1 MVALERSGPEGGAV
15 VLCVRWRRSISRV
28 EPGAELMHYHLI
40 GICGTAMASL
50 AGMLQ
55 ARGHHVTGS
64 DQNVYPPMS
73 TMLQELGINVAQGF
87 KREHLTPTPD
97 CVIVGN
103 AIPRGNQEV
112 EEALKRKLLYRS
124 QAEVV
129 KEEFI
134 RGRHS
139 LAVAGTHGK
148 TTTTINAAWVM
159 DQGGLDP
166 TFLIGGVA
174 QNFGTS
180 FRVTGSD
187 YFIIEADEYDTAYFD
202 KGPKFM
208 HYLPELAIVNNI
220 EFDHADIY
228 ADLDAVKLA
237 FRRFMNLVPENGGL
251 IAGWDSPHVRA
262 VVESFGQKLFTRLET
277 FGTDASAKWQVRNAE
292 FGEGLSRFEVFCE
305 NQWWAEFQTPLVGE
319 FNLLNCLAVIVAAD
333 AWGINK
339 DKIQSALASFQN
351 VKRRAE
357 VRGEEQGV
365 LIIDD
370 FAHHPTAVRETL
382 RALRARYRDRR
393 LIAVFEPRSWSSRLA
408 VFQDDYA
415 NAFAAADYVVIA
427 AVFDSQKVTEKGRA
441 LDTGALIDAIS
452 RQGKPA
458 VAFPDADQ
466 IVSHLAPELRSGDV
480 VAIMSNGGFGG
491 IHEKILNALRAK

>member
-1 MVALERSGPEGGAV
+1 
-15 VLCVRWRRSISRV
+15 
-28 EPGAELMHYHLI
+28 MHYHLI

-55 ARGHHVTGS
+55 ARGHQVTGS

-73 TMLQELGINVAQGF
+73 TMLQSLGINVAQGF
-87 KREHLTPTPD
+87 NREHLTPAPD
-97 CVIVGN
+97 CVVVGN
-103 AIPRGNQEV
+103 AIPRGNPEV
-112 EEALKRKLLYRS
+112 EETLRRKVLYRS

-148 TTTTINAAWVM
+148 TTTTSIAAWIM

-166 TFLIGGVA
+166 GFLIGGVA
-174 QNFGTS
+174 QNFGAS
-180 FRVTGSD
+180 FRVTNSD

-228 ADLDAVKLA
+228 ADLEAVKLA
-237 FRRFMNLVPENGGL
+237 FRRFMNLVPENGRL
-251 IAGWDSPHVRA
+251 IAGWDSPNIRK
-262 VVESFGQKLFTRLET
+262 VVESFGERLFTRVET
-277 FGTDASAKWQVRNAE
+277 FGTDASAKWQVRNAD
-292 FGEGLSRFEVFCE
+292 FSEGLSRFEVFCE
-305 NQWWAEFQTPLVGE
+305 NQAWGEFQTPLLGE
-319 FNLLNCLAVIVAAD
+319 FNLLNCLAVVVAAD
-333 AWGINK
+333 AWGVSK
-339 DKIQSALASFQN
+339 AKIQQALASFQN

-357 VRGEEQGV
+357 VRGEARGV

-415 NAFAAADYVVIA
+415 NAFVAADYVVIA
-427 AVFDSQKVTEKGRA
+427 SVFDSDKVTEKGKA
-441 LDTGALIDAIS
+441 LDTGALIEALS

-458 VAFPDADQ
+458 FALPDADQ
-466 IVSHLAPELRSGDV
+466 IVTHIVPELREGDV

-491 IHEKILNALRAK
+491 IHDKILAGLE

>member
-1 MVALERSGPEGGAV
+1 
-15 VLCVRWRRSISRV
+15 
-28 EPGAELMHYHLI
+28 MHYHLI

-64 DQNVYPPMS
+64 DLNVYPPMS
-73 TMLQELGINVAQGF
+73 TMLEQLGINVAHGY
-87 KREHLTPTPD
+87 KREHLTPAPD

-103 AIPRGNQEV
+103 AIPRGNPEV

-148 TTTTINAAWVM
+148 TTTTSIAAWVM
-159 DQGGLDP
+159 DQGELNP
-166 TFLIGGVA
+166 SFLIGGVA
-174 QNFGTS
+174 QNFGSS
-180 FRVTGSD
+180 FRVTDSD

-228 ADLDAVKLA
+228 RDLDAVKLA
-237 FRRFMNLVPENGGL
+237 FRRFMNLVPENGRL
-251 IAGWDSPHVRA
+251 IAGWDSPNVRA
-262 VVESFGQKLFTRLET
+262 VVESFGERLFTRLET
-277 FGTDASAKWQVRNAE
+277 FGTDTSAKWQVRNAE

-305 NQWWAEFQTPLVGE
+305 NQPWGEFQTPLVGE

-333 AWGINK
+333 AWGIRK
-339 DKIQSALASFQN
+339 DKIQNALASFQN

-365 LIIDD
+365 LVIDD

-393 LIAVFEPRSWSSRLA
+393 LVAVFEPRSWSSRLA

-427 AVFDSQKVTEKGRA
+427 AVFDSDKVTEKGRA
-441 LDTGALIDAIS
+441 LDTRALIDAIS
-452 RQGKPA
+452 AQGKPA
-458 VAFPDADQ
+458 FALPDASE
-466 IVSHLAPELRSGDV
+466 IVTHLVPELREGDV
-480 VAIMSNGGFGG
+480 VAIMSNGGFAG
-491 IHEKILNALRAK
+491 IHERILSALRST

>member
-1 MVALERSGPEGGAV
+1 
-15 VLCVRWRRSISRV
+15 
-28 EPGAELMHYHLI
+28 MHYHLI

-64 DQNVYPPMS
+64 DLNVYPPMS
-73 TMLQELGINVAQGF
+73 TMLQQLGIEVAHGY
-87 KREHLTPTPD
+87 KPEHLTPAPD
-97 CVIVGN
+97 CVVVGN
-103 AIPRGNQEV
+103 AIPRGNPEV
-112 EEALKRKLLYRS
+112 EETLKRKLLYRS

-148 TTTTINAAWVM
+148 TTTTSIAAWVM

-174 QNFGTS
+174 QNFGSS
-180 FRVTGSD
+180 FRVTDSD

-228 ADLDAVKLA
+228 PDLEAVKLA
-237 FRRFMNLVPENGGL
+237 FRRFMNLVPENGRL
-251 IAGWDSPHVRA
+251 IAGWDSPNVRK
-262 VVESFGQKLFTRLET
+262 VVESFGEKLFTRVET
-277 FGTDASAKWQVRNAE
+277 FGTDGSAKWQVRNAD
-292 FGEGLSRFEVFCE
+292 FSEGLSGFEVFCE
-305 NQWWAEFQTPLVGE
+305 NQAWGEFQTPLLGE

-333 AWGINK
+333 AWGVSK
-339 DKIQSALASFQN
+339 AKIQQALASFQN

-357 VRGEEQGV
+357 VRGEARGV

-408 VFQDDYA
+408 VFQQDYE
-415 NAFAAADYVVIA
+415 NAFIAADYVVIA
-427 AVFDSQKVTEKGRA
+427 EVFDSQKVTEKGRA
-441 LDTGALIDAIS
+441 LDTRALIDAIS
-452 RQGKPA
+452 QQDKPA
-458 VAFPDADQ
+458 IALPGADQ
-466 IVSHLAPELRSGDV
+466 IVAHLVPELRSGDV

-491 IHEKILNALRAK
+491 IHEKILSALQPT

>member
-1 MVALERSGPEGGAV
+1 
-15 VLCVRWRRSISRV
+15 
-28 EPGAELMHYHLI
+28 MHYHLI

-64 DQNVYPPMS
+64 DLNVYPPMS
-73 TMLQELGINVAQGF
+73 TMLEQLGINVSHGY
-87 KREHLTPTPD
+87 KREHLTPAPD

-103 AIPRGNQEV
+103 AIPRGNAEV

-148 TTTTINAAWVM
+148 TTTTSIAAWVM
-159 DQGGLDP
+159 DQGGLNP
-166 TFLIGGVA
+166 SFLIGGVA
-174 QNFGTS
+174 QNFGSS

-228 ADLDAVKLA
+228 ADLEAVKLA
-237 FRRFMNLVPENGGL
+237 FRRFMNLVPENGRL
-251 IAGWDSPHVRA
+251 IAGWDSPNVRK
-262 VVESFGQKLFTRLET
+262 VVESFGERLFTRVET
-277 FGTDASAKWQVRNAE
+277 FGTDASAKWQVRNAD
-292 FGEGLSRFEVFCE
+292 FSEGLSRFEVFCE
-305 NQWWAEFQTPLVGE
+305 NQSWGEFQTPLLGE

-333 AWGINK
+333 AWGVSRE
-339 DKIQSALASFQN
+339 KIQSALVSFQN

-357 VRGEEQGV
+357 VRGEERGV
-365 LIIDD
+365 VVIDD

-382 RALRARYRDRR
+382 RALRTKYGGRR

-441 LDTGALIDAIS
+441 LDTRALIDAIS
-452 RQGKPA
+452 QQGKPA
-458 VAFPDADQ
+458 WALPNADE
-466 IVSHLAPELRSGDV
+466 IVSHLVPELLSGDV

-491 IHEKILNALRAK
+491 IHEKILSSLRAK

>member
-1 MVALERSGPEGGAV
+1 
-15 VLCVRWRRSISRV
+15 
-28 EPGAELMHYHLI
+28 MHYHLI

-73 TMLQELGINVAQGF
+73 TMLQQLGINVAQGF

-103 AIPRGNQEV
+103 AIPRGNPEV
-112 EEALKRKLLYRS
+112 EETLKRKILYRS

-129 KEEFI
+129 KEEII

-148 TTTTINAAWVM
+148 TTTTSIAAWVM
-159 DQGGLDP
+159 DQGELNP
-166 TFLIGGVA
+166 SFLIGGVA
-174 QNFGTS
+174 QNFGHS
-180 FRVTGSD
+180 FRVTDSD

-228 ADLDAVKLA
+228 RDLDAVKLA
-237 FRRFMNLVPENGGL
+237 FRRFMNLVPENGRL

-262 VVESFGQKLFTRLET
+262 VVESFGERLFTRLET

-305 NQWWAEFQTPLVGE
+305 NQSWGEFQTPLVGE

-333 AWGINK
+333 AWGVSRDQIRT
-339 DKIQSALASFQN
+339 ALASFQN

-365 LIIDD
+365 LVIDD

-393 LIAVFEPRSWSSRLA
+393 LVAVFEPRSWSSRLA

-427 AVFDSQKVTEKGRA
+427 AVFDSDKVTEKGRA
-441 LDTGALIDAIS
+441 LDTRALIDAIS
-452 RQGKPA
+452 GQGKPA
-458 VAFPDADQ
+458 FALPDAAQ
-466 IVSHLAPELRSGDV
+466 IVTHLVPELREGDV

-491 IHEKILNALRAK
+491 IHERILSALRSN